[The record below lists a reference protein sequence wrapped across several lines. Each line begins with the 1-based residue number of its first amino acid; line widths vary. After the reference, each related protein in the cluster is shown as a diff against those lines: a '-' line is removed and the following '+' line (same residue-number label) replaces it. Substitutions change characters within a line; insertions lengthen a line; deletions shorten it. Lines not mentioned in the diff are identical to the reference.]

1 MSFLSRLFKRQADD
15 LAPYRP
21 LWHRT
26 VELARDPRWYA
37 EGGIA
42 DSVPGRFDAITLVL
56 AAVLLRME
64 REEAM
69 VAHSVRITELF
80 VEDMDGQ
87 LRESGVGD
95 LVVGK
100 RMGKLVSV
108 LGGRLGALRE
118 ALLQPGDGAL
128 TEAVARNASL
138 GENGAPEQVAALLR
152 GFVAAL
158 DNTTGADI
166 LAARISLPESTPA

>member
-1 MSFLSRLFKRQADD
+1 MSFFSRLLRPKGDD
-15 LAPYRP
+15 RAPYRP

-37 EGGIA
+37 QGGIA
-42 DSVPGRFDAITLVL
+42 DSVPGRFDAITLTL
-56 AAVLLRME
+56 CAVLLRME
-64 REEAM
+64 SESDLVEP
-69 VAHSVRITELF
+69 SVRLTELF

-100 RMGKLVSV
+100 HMGKLMSV

-118 ALLQPGDGAL
+118 ALAAPDDALL
-128 TEAVARNASL
+128 TEAVARNVTLA
-138 GENGAPEQVAALLR
+138 EEADPARAAALLR
-152 GFVAAL
+152 EFASSLADTSAA
-158 DNTTGADI
+158 DV
-166 LAARISLPESTPA
+166 LAGRITLP